1 MIKKW
6 LSYREQR
13 VLGRAL
19 TLAEIMEVT
28 AMARR
33 LAALVLLQ
41 PELDDNYQ
49 TVAAATWAFDG
60 AT

>member
-19 TLAEIMEVT
+19 TMAEIIEVT

-33 LAALVLLQ
+33 LTALVLLQ
-41 PELDDNYQ
+41 PELDENHQ
-49 TVAAATWAFDG
+49 AAAAATWTPPAL
-60 AT
+60 